1 MNKRISVH
9 RQPLLISLLTM
20 LVVLAAWGLG
30 IFQVLELK
38 AIDLAFNWRG
48 IVKPSTPAIIVAID
62 NESLSETNLP
72 YPWPR
77 AYFAR
82 LIEVLIQGKPKIIVL
97 DVPFY
102 EAAEGDATLAETLR
116 RAGNVIL
123 VSSLTVVR
131 DPSFQMVQLNRP
143 LETLARNA
151 AASGLS
157 NFPRDRDGFVRYVPA
172 HQEYDS
178 TRYYHWA
185 LTAAALYASA
195 PLNSPASDQVMLGN
209 RTIPLQDGLLAIN
222 YSGPVRTFRHIPAY
236 QIVNGEIAPERF
248 KDAIVLVGATTDQ
261 LSSTFPIPFR
271 GDILPMSEVE
281 IGANAIETIL
291 TGAFLTC
298 LGSTAT
304 LIVLL
309 AIGLIGVALNALRQ
323 PLVGLAML
331 GGLIL
336 AYAAVWLAAFNFSRI
351 ILPLVA
357 PVSMLV
363 MAYGTRTAVRAA
375 AETAAQQQVRHLFE
389 QFISPQVVRELV
401 DSRQEASSGKRAELT
416 FLFADIRNFTA
427 ISEKLAPERLVGIL
441 NSYLQ
446 AMTEVIFRYRGTVDK
461 YEGDAIVAFWGAP
474 FPDSH
479 HPANAVRAAIA
490 MRQTLMQLRDQ
501 WVDRIFCQLEI
512 GIGINTGEAFVG
524 FVGSEKR
531 FNYTVIGDQVNLAA
545 RLQELTKEYD
555 CPLLIS
561 ESTCECIRDQFD
573 VEFVASRI
581 VKGKS
586 TPVRIYQV
594 VREKSAPAYNS
605 ITPSDLQSQENSS

>member
-1 MNKRISVH
+1 
-9 RQPLLISLLTM
+9 
-20 LVVLAAWGLG
+20 
-30 IFQVLELK
+30 
-38 AIDLAFNWRG
+38 
-48 IVKPSTPAIIVAID
+48 
-62 NESLSETNLP
+62 
-72 YPWPR
+72 
-77 AYFAR
+77 
-82 LIEVLIQGKPKIIVL
+82 
-97 DVPFY
+97 
-102 EAAEGDATLAETLR
+102 
-116 RAGNVIL
+116 
-123 VSSLTVVR
+123 
-131 DPSFQMVQLNRP
+131 
-143 LETLARNA
+143 
-151 AASGLS
+151 
-157 NFPRDRDGFVRYVPA
+157 
-172 HQEYDS
+172 
-178 TRYYHWA
+178 
-185 LTAAALYASA
+185 
-195 PLNSPASDQVMLGN
+195 
-209 RTIPLQDGLLAIN
+209 
-222 YSGPVRTFRHIPAY
+222 
-236 QIVNGEIAPERF
+236 
-248 KDAIVLVGATTDQ
+248 
-261 LSSTFPIPFR
+261 
-271 GDILPMSEVE
+271 
-281 IGANAIETIL
+281 
-291 TGAFLTC
+291 
-298 LGSTAT
+298 
-304 LIVLL
+304 
-309 AIGLIGVALNALRQ
+309 LIGVALNALRQ